1 MQVNNELTR
10 QVLGCGWLPA
20 PPERLRPFVRAPE
33 PLQYKPARDENGERL
48 CNVCPGYTT
57 GLPAVIEIASA
68 RFHWE
73 KGHLREAVDGTPT
86 QAMMHGIQILS
97 GAIGEVMH
105 ALATPRDR
113 GGLAG
118 D

>member
-1 MQVNNELTR
+1 MQANPEQTR
-10 QVLGCGWLPA
+10 QLLGCGWLPA
-20 PPERLRPFVRAPE
+20 PVEKLRPFVRAPE

-57 GLPAVIEIASA
+57 SLPAVIEIARA
-68 RFHWE
+68 RFHWD
-73 KGHLREAVDGTPT
+73 KGHLREAVDGRPT
-86 QAMMHGIQILS
+86 DAMMLGIEILS
-97 GAIGEVMH
+97 GAIGEVTH
-105 ALATPRDR
+105 ALATPRDK